1 MARQAPIVLL
11 AMALGLSACSREASD
26 WRPVLVD
33 ELKGS
38 PNYEHRLGPAGD
50 YLSATG
56 DFNGD
61 GIGDRVA
68 LMRDD
73 VAGLV
78 EFMAVMGQTQ
88 DVYPVG
94 RVQVKDIPHWG
105 VVRVPPGVHSLACPR
120 VDGVPVPCEA
130 PTVTVEKDAI
140 NVFAFNST
148 GRYMYFLNDG
158 FHDLGRS
165 ERPTP

>member
-78 EFMAVMGQTQ
+78 KPEDRLAAGQ
-88 DVYPVG
+88 
-94 RVQVKDIPHWG
+94 